1 MERCRAKS
9 KRTGEQCK
17 NWPIKGVSSCKF
29 HGGKSAGA
37 KTKEGRFRQKMA
49 SWKHGYYSKE
59 AIEERRQFRDMINE
73 YREEVG

>member
-17 NWPIKGVSSCKF
+17 NWPIKGGSICKF
-29 HGGKSAGA
+29 HEGMSTGA
-37 KTKEGRFRQKMA
+37 RTEEGRFRQKMA

-59 AIEERRQFRDMINE
+59 AIEDRRQFREMIEE
-73 YREEVG
+73 YQEDIL